1 MTGLAI
7 APNGLANPKEIPL
20 YPQSKAE
27 LMGRDIAISNLQERP
42 ITSLKDLV
50 IGPQTALELG
60 WIDIAT
66 RDQLLKEIK
75 R

>member
-1 MTGLAI
+1 
-7 APNGLANPKEIPL
+7 
-20 YPQSKAE
+20 
-27 LMGRDIAISNLQERP
+27 MGRDIAISNLQERP